1 MGRARKRPALTG
13 KEGNMAAI
21 QGVFRVPSLYFGSHR
36 EQGEVFEIVGDV
48 RNGVNER
55 CLRLRYFDRLKPNA
69 PVLTCGVCGKKFS
82 NVVSPS
88 GVIEL
93 SADRALQMHGD
104 AHHVERFDV
113 VGDEMQVDDET
124 AAYAAKLDREL
135 GIAHAD
141 PSEQARAAM
150 EAEQLGAQQERVVR
164 DFPLDLEKASGVRGV
179 NPDTPIEISTKPAT
193 APKKKGK

>member
-1 MGRARKRPALTG
+1 
-13 KEGNMAAI
+13 MAAI
-21 QGVFRVPSLYFGSHR
+21 QGVFRVPSLYYGAQR
-36 EQGEVFEIVGDV
+36 EQGEVFDIEGDL

-55 CLRLRYFDRLKPNA
+55 CLRLRYFDRLKPGA

-82 NVVSPS
+82 NVTSPS

-104 AHHVERFDV
+104 AHHVERFEPLAEDV
-113 VGDEMQVDDET
+113 LVDDET
-124 AAYAAKLDREL
+124 AAYAARLDREL

-141 PSEQARAAM
+141 PNAQVRAAI
-150 EAEQLGAQQERVVR
+150 EAEQLGTQQEQVVR

-179 NPDTPIEISTKPAT
+179 NPDTPIEISTKPAP